1 MYFELAQPSRLH
13 SSTLRPPFAYPLY
26 VTTLLAIAG
35 SPLSHVPP
43 HHSLCP
49 CPLLDQMVR
58 CFSDPEV
65 VHVDGSVDPVR
76 DLRVIH
82 NELVRSA
89 PLTY

>member
-1 MYFELAQPSRLH
+1 
-13 SSTLRPPFAYPLY
+13 
-26 VTTLLAIAG
+26 
-35 SPLSHVPP
+35 
-43 HHSLCP
+43 
-49 CPLLDQMVR
+49 MVR

>member
-1 MYFELAQPSRLH
+1 
-13 SSTLRPPFAYPLY
+13 
-26 VTTLLAIAG
+26 
-35 SPLSHVPP
+35 
-43 HHSLCP
+43 
-49 CPLLDQMVR
+49 MVR

-89 PLTY
+89 PLTYRLTFAGQTPARVWCSGVLVPYDALLARL